1 MLTVAASR
9 SENQPYAVLEAML
22 QGCPVVSTDA
32 GGCPEIIA
40 SGKTGIL
47 AKSEDASDFAQ
58 RMLEIMDNPQHAAA
72 LGFAARRHVIEKYA
86 PAKVAD
92 LAIEM
97 YERVI
102 VGYR

>member
-40 SGKTGIL
+40 SGETGLL
-47 AKSEDASDFAQ
+47 AKSEDANDFARQ
-58 RMLEIMDNPQHAAA
+58 ILQIMEHPEHAAV
-72 LGFAARRHVIEKYA
+72 LGLAARRHVIDNYA

-92 LAIEM
+92 SAIEM
-97 YERVI
+97 YKKVI
-102 VGYR
+102 AGYR